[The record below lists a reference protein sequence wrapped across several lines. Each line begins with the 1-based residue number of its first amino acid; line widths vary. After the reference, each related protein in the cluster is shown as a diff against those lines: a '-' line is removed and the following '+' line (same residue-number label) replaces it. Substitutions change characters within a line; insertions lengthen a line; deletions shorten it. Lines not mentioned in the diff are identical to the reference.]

1 MTASSWVVTNTSA
14 SVLNTFFFPLK
25 ELKWRCNQLHA
36 YLTLFLLRNILHANL
51 LQSF

>member
-14 SVLNTFFFPLK
+14 SVLNTFFPLK